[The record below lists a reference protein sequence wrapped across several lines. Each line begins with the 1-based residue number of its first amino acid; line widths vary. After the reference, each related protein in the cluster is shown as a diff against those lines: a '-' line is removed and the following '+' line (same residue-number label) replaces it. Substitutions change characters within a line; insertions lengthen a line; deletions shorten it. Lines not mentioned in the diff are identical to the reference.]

1 MSVESGYVD
10 HWMNLASRY
19 ARHSLFIQEDNGFAK
34 RLEGELKQL
43 VPTTS
48 VITSEMDLKD
58 NIQVFNDNSVFCA
71 YKLMMI

>member
-10 HWMNLASRY
+10 HWMNLASRH

-43 VPTTS
+43 VSTTS

-58 NIQVFNDNSVFCA
+58 NIQVFNDNSVFCT
-71 YKLMMI
+71 YDLMI